1 MPSIS
6 DCQPTILPASEELSC
21 SPAPA
26 GAKEPLGPAAPAG
39 SAAVDAAAGRGPG
52 IRITQDAAYRFTVD
66 FGGLAAVLSV
76 DEAPPAGEGF
86 GPCPE
91 QLLVAAV
98 SNCLC
103 ASMVFALGKFRQE
116 AGGVAA
122 DAHCRIVRNA
132 EGRLRIGG
140 IEVAIALGASA
151 EAMPRLDRVLE
162 QFERFCTVSQ
172 SVEAGIPVA
181 VTVADGT
188 GRRLR

>member
-6 DCQPTILPASEELSC
+6 DCQPTIPAPGEGP
-21 SPAPA
+21 SPAPS
-26 GAKEPLGPAAPAG
+26 PDPASLDPVILDPA
-39 SAAVDAAAGRGPG
+39 VGRGPG
-52 IRITQDAAYRFTVD
+52 IRITQEAAYRFSVD
-66 FGGLAAVLSV
+66 FGDLIAALPV
-76 DEAPPAGEGF
+76 DEAPPAGEGL

-140 IEVAIALGASA
+140 IEVAIALGQPADA
-151 EAMPRLDRVLE
+151 LTRLDRVLE

-181 VTVADGT
+181 VTVRDGT

>member
-6 DCQPTILPASEELSC
+6 DCQQTSTLHDGDG
-21 SPAPA
+21 APA
-26 GAKEPLGPAAPAG
+26 HPAVLDT
-39 SAAVDAAAGRGPG
+39 AVGRGPG

-66 FGGLAAVLSV
+66 FGDLVAGLAV
-76 DEAPPAGEGF
+76 DEAPPAGEGA

-103 ASMVFALGKFRQE
+103 ASLVFALGKFRQD
-116 AGGVAA
+116 AQGVRA
-122 DAHCRIVRNA
+122 DAHCQIVRNA
-132 EGRLRIGG
+132 AGRLRIGG
-140 IEVAIALGASA
+140 IEVAIALGQPA
-151 EAMPRLDRVLE
+151 ENLPRLDRVLE

-172 SVEAGIPVA
+172 SVESGIPVS
-181 VTVADGT
+181 VSVADAT

>member
-6 DCQPTILPASEELSC
+6 DCQPTIPPSGEALASAAPLASPEVPPASAVHD
-21 SPAPA
+21 PA
-26 GAKEPLGPAAPAG
+26 
-39 SAAVDAAAGRGPG
+39 VGRGPG
-52 IRITQDAAYRFTVD
+52 IRIVQDGGYRFTVD
-66 FGGLAAVLSV
+66 FGGLVAGLAV

-103 ASMVFALGKFRQE
+103 ASLVFALGKFRQE

-140 IEVAIALGASA
+140 IEVAIALGCPADDL
-151 EAMPRLDRVLE
+151 PRLDRVLA

-172 SVEAGIPVA
+172 SVEAGIPVT
-181 VTVADGT
+181 VSVADAT